1 VLTIVTVKE
10 DNLETRFYEYTMGK
24 LRLYVWLVN
33 YAPFHKMHK
42 AVATELHTF
51 LHFNRLPKAMIER
64 L

>member
-1 VLTIVTVKE
+1 MTVKE
-10 DNLETRFYEYTMGK
+10 DNLETGFYEYTKGK

-42 AVATELHTF
+42 AVATELHTTF
-51 LHFNRLPKAMIER
+51 LHFNRLPKATIER

>member
-1 VLTIVTVKE
+1 
-10 DNLETRFYEYTMGK
+10 MGK

-51 LHFNRLPKAMIER
+51 LHFNRLPKATIER